1 MFNLITE
8 NLCYIKMNIK
18 FENMQFFKYVVTPQL
33 NIKTRHLYACNYVV
47 VPTYNILYAI
57 MFYTLNIK

>member
-1 MFNLITE
+1 MTE
-8 NLCYIKMNIK
+8 NLCYIK
-18 FENMQFFKYVVTPQL
+18 FENIPFFKYVVTPQL
-33 NIKTRHLYACNYVV
+33 NIKTRHLYKCNYIV